1 MMRGGGWT
9 TLSSATSVL
18 STGPQVYSFTAEEE
32 FLALLWLHSLSTAV
46 YYEPQDADVL
56 FLTL

>member
-1 MMRGGGWT
+1 MMIGGGWT

-32 FLALLWLHSLSTAV
+32 FLALL
-46 YYEPQDADVL
+46 
-56 FLTL
+56 